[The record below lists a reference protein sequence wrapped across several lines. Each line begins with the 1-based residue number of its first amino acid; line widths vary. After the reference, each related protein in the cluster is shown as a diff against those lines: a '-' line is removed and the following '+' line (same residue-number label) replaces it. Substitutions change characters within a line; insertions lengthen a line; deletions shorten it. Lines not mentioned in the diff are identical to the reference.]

1 MIKVG
6 IIGGT
11 RPEAGELL
19 RILINH
25 PDVEIVWVYDP
36 AHRDLPVDQYHRG
49 LAGETYLRFTDTYD
63 LKAIDALFMCHD
75 REGRSRAVLAAG
87 EVPETLRIIDL
98 SPDFIGDASFVYGLP
113 EANRKPLVRGARRAA
128 VPSAIA
134 MPILLALLPLA
145 KNLML
150 NSPVQAT
157 VVRASH
163 PYDLGLLSVFPQ
175 SVEQEIADT
184 LRGLQTSFDQPVNIV
199 SVHGG
204 FHRGMM
210 AVVYLDSPIA
220 LDEVRQLYEDY
231 YDDHSFTFVS
241 DNNPDI
247 REIANT
253 NKCMLNID
261 KYDNRLVITAVVDDM
276 LKGSAG
282 NAVHL
287 MNLLFG
293 LQERVGLMLKA
304 SGR

>member
-6 IIGGT
+6 IIGGS

-25 PDVEIVWVYDP
+25 PDVELVWIHDP
-36 AHRDLPVDQYHRG
+36 AHKGLPVDQYHRG
-49 LAGETYLRFTDTYD
+49 LAGETYLRFSDVID
-63 LKAIDALFMCHD
+63 LKSINLLFMCHD
-75 REGRSRAVLAAG
+75 REGMSRHILATT
-87 EVPETLRIIDL
+87 EVPEELRIIDI
-98 SPDFIGDASFVYGLP
+98 SPDFLNDGNFVYGLP
-113 EANRKPLVRGARRAA
+113 ESNRKALVRGARRAA
-128 VPSAIA
+128 VPSSIA

-145 KNLML
+145 KNLMI

-163 PYDLGLLSVFPQ
+163 PFDLGLLTVFPTR
-175 SVEQEIADT
+175 EENEIRRA
-184 LRGLQTSFDQPVNIV
+184 LSQLQTSFNQPVNIV

-204 FHRGMM
+204 FQRGMM
-210 AVVYLDSPIA
+210 AVVYLDSPISV
-220 LDEVRQLYEDY
+220 EQVRELYENY

-241 DNNPDI
+241 DNTPDI

-253 NKCMLNID
+253 NKCMLNIE
-261 KYDNRLVITAVVDDM
+261 KYDGRIVITAILDDM

>member
-6 IIGGT
+6 IIGGS

-25 PDVEIVWVYDP
+25 PDVELVWIYDP
-36 AHRDLPVDQYHRG
+36 AHNGLPVDQYHRG
-49 LAGETYLRFTDTYD
+49 LAGETYLRFSDEVD
-63 LKAIDALFMCHD
+63 LSSVNLIYLCHD
-75 REGRSRAVLAAG
+75 REGQSRRMLASLDL
-87 EVPETLRIIDL
+87 PEDIRIIDL
-98 SPDFIGDASFVYGLP
+98 SPDFLDDPQFVYGLP
-113 EANRKPLVRGARRAA
+113 ESNRKPLVRGARRAA

-150 NSPVQAT
+150 NSPIQAT

-163 PYDLGLLSVFPQ
+163 PYDLGLMSLFPTREEEEIRRALSQV
-175 SVEQEIADT
+175 
-184 LRGLQTSFDQPVNIV
+184 QTSFSQPINIV

-210 AVVYLDSPIA
+210 AVVYFESPIGV
-220 LDEVRQLYEDY
+220 DQVRSLFEEY

-241 DNNPDI
+241 DNAPDI

-253 NKCMLNID
+253 NKCMLNIEKID
-261 KYDNRLVITAVVDDM
+261 GRLVITAILDDM

>member
-11 RPEAGELL
+11 RPQAGELL

-36 AHRDLPVDQYHRG
+36 AHKDLPLAQYHRG
-49 LAGETYLRFTDTYD
+49 LVGETYLRFTDTYD
-63 LKAIDALFMCHD
+63 LNSINVVFMCHD
-75 REGRSRAVLAAG
+75 REGQSRQILAT
-87 EVPETLRIIDL
+87 ENFPEKLRIIDL
-98 SPDFIGDASFVYGLP
+98 SPDFIGDSGFVYGLP
-113 EANRKPLVRGARRAA
+113 EANRKALVRGATRAA

-150 NSPVQAT
+150 NSPIQAT

-175 SVEQEIADT
+175 DEEVEIANA
-184 LRGLQTSFDQPVNIV
+184 LRSLQTSFDQPINII

-204 FHRGMM
+204 FQRGMM
-210 AVVYLDSPIA
+210 AVVYLESPIA
-220 LDEVRQLYEDY
+220 IEQVREIYESY
-231 YDDHSFTFVS
+231 YDDHSFTFIS

-261 KYDNRLVITAVVDDM
+261 KYEGRLVITAVLDDM

>member
-11 RPEAGELL
+11 RPQAGELL

-25 PDVEIVWVYDP
+25 PDVEIMWVYDP
-36 AHRDLPVDQYHRG
+36 SHKDLPVSQYHRG
-49 LAGETYLRFTDTYD
+49 LAGETYLRFSDTYD
-63 LKAIDALFMCHD
+63 LSVIDALFMCHD
-75 REGRSRAVLAAG
+75 REGQSRQVLASMSI
-87 EVPETLRIIDL
+87 PENLRIIDM
-98 SPDFIGDASFVYGLP
+98 SPDFIGDSGFVYGLP
-113 EANRKPLVRGARRAA
+113 EANRKPLVRGAKRAA
-128 VPSAIA
+128 VPSPIA

-150 NSPVQAT
+150 NSPIQAM

-163 PYDLGLLSVFPQ
+163 PYDLGLLTVFPQ
-175 SVEQEIADT
+175 DEEAEIGDA
-184 LRGLQTSFDQPVNIV
+184 LRSLQTSFAQPVNIV

-210 AVVYLDSPIA
+210 AVVYLQSSISVEQA
-220 LDEVRQLYEDY
+220 RQLYEDF

-253 NKCMLNID
+253 NKCMLNIE
-261 KYDNRLVITAVVDDM
+261 KYDDQLVITAVVDDL

>member
-6 IIGGT
+6 IIGGS

-25 PDVEIVWVYDP
+25 PDVEIDWIHDP
-36 AHRDLPVDQYHRG
+36 AHKGLPVDQYHRG
-49 LAGETYLRFTDTYD
+49 LVGETFLRFTDEMD
-63 LKAIDALFMCHD
+63 FSSVNLIFMCHD
-75 REGRSRAVLAAG
+75 REGMSRRILTSASI
-87 EVPETLRIIDL
+87 PEDLRIIDL
-98 SPDFIGDASFVYGLP
+98 SPDFINDPGFVYGLP
-113 EANRKPLVRGARRAA
+113 ESNRKPLVRGARRAA

-150 NSPVQAT
+150 NSPIHAT
-157 VVRASH
+157 VIRASH
-163 PYDLGLLSVFPQ
+163 PYDLGLLSVFPGREEDEIITALTQLQ
-175 SVEQEIADT
+175 S
-184 LRGLQTSFDQPVNIV
+184 SFAQPVNII

-204 FHRGMM
+204 FNRGMM
-210 AVVYLDSPIA
+210 AVVYLESPIS
-220 LDEVRQLYEDY
+220 LDQVREIYENY
-231 YDDHSFTFVS
+231 YDDHSFTFIS
-241 DNNPDI
+241 DNTPDI

-253 NKCMLNID
+253 NKCMLNIE
-261 KYDNRLVITAVVDDM
+261 KYDGRLVITSIVDDM